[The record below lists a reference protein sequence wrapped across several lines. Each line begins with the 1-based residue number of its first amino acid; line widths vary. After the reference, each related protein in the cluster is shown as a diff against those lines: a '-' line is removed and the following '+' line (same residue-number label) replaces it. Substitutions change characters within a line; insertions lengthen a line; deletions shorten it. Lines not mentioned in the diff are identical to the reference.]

1 MTAQEFI
8 SKYKEYLYDSD
19 KQAAFDRDVMQLVD
33 DTLKRAYQWLKDHVQ
48 IPYSVETDEKGMPL
62 AESFFEHAQRRCEVA
77 DEIGAKF
84 LRDMIEHKY

>member
-8 SKYKEYLYDSD
+8 SKYKDYLYDSD

-77 DEIGAKF
+77 DKIGAKF
-84 LRDMIEHKY
+84 LRDMTEHKY